1 LKKVAI
7 TQRIDFIQSYGEFRD
22 MIDQKLVQWIT
33 ESGYLPFPVPNT
45 LSSEKSISSKSKPQ
59 LQSWLDYIQPDAVL
73 LSGGNN
79 IDEYPQR
86 DSTEKYLLSWAKNES
101 KPLLGICRGLQ
112 MMVKWAGGTL
122 VRLSGHVCTRHQLVI
137 SNKSDN
143 WPNEVNSY
151 HEFGIKDCPKGF
163 VTKAFSDDGTI
174 EAIQHEVLPWEG
186 WMWHPERESIFNL
199 KDINRLKSLF

>member
-1 LKKVAI
+1 
-7 TQRIDFIQSYGEFRD
+7 
-22 MIDQKLVQWIT
+22 MIDQKLILWLTQC
-33 ESGYLPFPVPNT
+33 GYLPIPVPNT
-45 LSSEKSISSKSKPQ
+45 LVSENSINSKRKSN
-59 LQSWLDYIQPDAVL
+59 LQSWLKYIQPDAVL

-86 DSTEKYLLSWAKNES
+86 DATEKYLLSWAKNES
-101 KPLLGICRGLQ
+101 IPVLGICRGLQ
-112 MMVKWAGGTL
+112 MMVNWAGGTL
-122 VRLSGHVCTRHQLVI
+122 VSVIGHVRTRHKLVL
-137 SNKSDN
+137 SNESDN

-199 KDINRLKSLF
+199 KDMGRLKSLFK